1 MSFSEIVNF
10 HPASQRFHF
19 DDFPCGSLSVFLN
32 PQVSNTAGGYIHSR
46 PCQENLPKSLK
57 HNTLNK
63 SRHRKERAQSL
74 FMAELQLLSSK
85 QQILLNLYQVSDE
98 QQREKERAKQFF
110 FLLCAKR
117 HKHQPCER
125 VAAWRF
131 AQKNDKVESSIF
143 LNQLAKKI
151 CFRLAFCVWFLLQ
164 II

>member
-1 MSFSEIVNF
+1 MSFSKIVNF

-63 SRHRKERAQSL
+63 SRHRKETAQSL

-110 FLLCAKR
+110 FVMCK
-117 HKHQPCER
+117 E
-125 VAAWRF
+125 
-131 AQKNDKVESSIF
+131 AQTSALWACGCLKVCTEEWQSGIKYFPQS
-143 LNQLAKKI
+143 AG
-151 CFRLAFCVWFLLQ
+151 
-164 II
+164 

>member
-1 MSFSEIVNF
+1 MSFSEKVNF

-32 PQVSNTAGGYIHSR
+32 PQVFNTAGGYIHSR

-63 SRHRKERAQSL
+63 SRHRKETAQSL

-110 FLLCAKR
+110 FCYVQRGTNISPVSVWLPEGLHRRMTKWNQVFSSISWLKR
-117 HKHQPCER
+117 F
-125 VAAWRF
+125 VSDWRF
-131 AQKNDKVESSIF
+131 VSG
-143 LNQLAKKI
+143 
-151 CFRLAFCVWFLLQ
+151 FCSK
-164 II
+164 